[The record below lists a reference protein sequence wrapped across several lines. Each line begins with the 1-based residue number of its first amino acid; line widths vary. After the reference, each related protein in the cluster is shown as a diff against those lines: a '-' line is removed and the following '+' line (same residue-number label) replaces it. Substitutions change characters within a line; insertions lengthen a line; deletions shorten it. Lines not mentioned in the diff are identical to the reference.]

1 MVSYILGSVED
12 LRETQDTVSSL
23 KYLTQADLSNILY
36 LYLMT
41 SLEALYILRGSVS
54 TQRTGF

>member
-1 MVSYILGSVED
+1 MVSYILGSVGD

-23 KYLTQADLSNILY
+23 TYFTQADLSNILY

-41 SLEALYILRGSVS
+41 SLEALYTVRGSDS
-54 TQRTGF
+54 TQRTGV

>member
-1 MVSYILGSVED
+1 MVSYILGSVGD

-23 KYLTQADLSNILY
+23 KYFTQADLSNILY

-41 SLEALYILRGSVS
+41 SLEAVHTLRGSVS

>member
-23 KYLTQADLSNILY
+23 KYFTQADLSNILY

>member
-1 MVSYILGSVED
+1 MVSYILGSVGD
-12 LRETQDTVSSL
+12 LRETQDTISSL
-23 KYLTQADLSNILY
+23 KYFTQADLSNILY

-41 SLEALYILRGSVS
+41 SLEAVHTLRGSVS

>member
-23 KYLTQADLSNILY
+23 KYFTQADLSNILY

-41 SLEALYILRGSVS
+41 SLEALYILRGSVN

>member
-23 KYLTQADLSNILY
+23 KYFTQADLSNILY

-54 TQRTGF
+54 IQRTGF

>member
-1 MVSYILGSVED
+1 MASYILGSVGD

-23 KYLTQADLSNILY
+23 KYFTQADLSNILY

-41 SLEALYILRGSVS
+41 SLEAVHTLRGSVS